1 MFTVCPK
8 CTLTLAVTATD
19 LRVGQGYVRCGRCA
33 NVFNALLGL
42 SEEPDSNTS
51 STQPR
56 PALQVPETPANE
68 PQPSETTASQA
79 MQSPESVADEGIEE
93 PAISSVSGYAIDTD
107 PGAGTVNES
116 QGTGTFETIVL
127 EGDGILQTEEFI
139 AEGAI
144 DSEFAAVAQQVAA
157 IETGHLGET
166 RRSAADDSVA
176 QLPAT
181 DPETGEAAV
190 DLIATP
196 AVTAPGTSPLR
207 SALLVIAGAL
217 LAVLLAVQAIHHW
230 RNDLAARPQWY
241 QPLTRIYGALGMTLT
256 PTWDL
261 AAYDVRQLGAATE
274 GNNGNAIRV
283 RVSVANR
290 ALRSQPTPILRL
302 TLLDR
307 YGKKVAARD
316 LLPADYLPKDQ
327 RERRFLDAEQRID
340 AEIRVVDP
348 GPDATSFELDVCLA
362 LAAGGLRCANDAPI
376 LAPTGP

>member
-42 SEEPDSNTS
+42 SEEPDNDIS

-56 PALQVPETPANE
+56 LALQVPEASANE
-68 PQPSETTASQA
+68 AQPRDTVAARAMLSSEPATN
-79 MQSPESVADEGIEE
+79 EGVEE
-93 PAISSVSGYAIDTD
+93 PLISSVSGYAIDTD
-107 PGAGTVNES
+107 SDSGMVNES

-139 AEGAI
+139 AEDDI
-144 DSEFAAVAQQVAA
+144 DSEIAAVAQRLAA
-157 IETGHLGET
+157 IETGHADEA
-166 RRSAADDSVA
+166 RSIAANDAVAQPLAADPDA
-176 QLPAT
+176 
-181 DPETGEAAV
+181 GEAAV
-190 DLIATP
+190 DLNATP
-196 AVTAPGTSPLR
+196 ETSVPETSPLK
-207 SALLVIAGAL
+207 SALLATAGAL
-217 LAVLLAVQAIHHW
+217 LAAVLAAQAIHHW
-230 RNDLAARPQWY
+230 RNELAARPQWY
-241 QPLTRIYGALGMTLT
+241 QPLTRVYGALGMTLT

-274 GNNGNAIRV
+274 GNDGNAIRV

-307 YGKKVAARD
+307 YGKQVAARD
-316 LLPADYLPKDQ
+316 LLPADYMPKDQ
-327 RERRFLDAEQRID
+327 RERLFLDAEQRID

-376 LAPTGP
+376 LPPTAP